1 MAAYARVKTDLHFI
15 STNFRLKK
23 GEIVEAVRAT
33 NIPGKGYYVD
43 PVDDRG
49 AGAKM
54 LVQASDIKLF

>member
-1 MAAYARVKTDLHFI
+1 MYAHMKTDLTF
-15 STNFRLKK
+15 SSMQFKLKR

-33 NIPGKGYYVD
+33 NIPGKNKGYYVD
-43 PVDDRG
+43 PVDDRW

>member
-1 MAAYARVKTDLHFI
+1 MKTDLTF
-15 STNFRLKK
+15 SSMQFKLKR

-33 NIPGKGYYVD
+33 NIPGKNKGYYVD
-43 PVDDRG
+43 PVDDRW